1 MENYDR
7 PAYSQVRP
15 DGLVVLVWGI
25 FDHWRLH
32 VYRPAFGRDN
42 GLILHNRASHTATRD
57 EMIQLGRDLAA

>member
-1 MENYDR
+1 
-7 PAYSQVRP
+7 
-15 DGLVVLVWGI
+15 VWGI

-57 EMIQLGRDLAA
+57 EMIQLGRGLAA